1 MISAAHRRTSADQI
15 LQAFGI
21 DGAELMS
28 NLMGGAGG
36 ALRPVFQASFLVLSA
51 CAFVSWRSAEAQQE
65 PPYFVTYSSVMEEPG
80 NLDIE
85 NQNVTAAPKNARV
98 FFAPTVKF
106 EYGTTAW
113 WTTEV

>member
-1 MISAAHRRTSADQI
+1 MAI
-15 LQAFGI
+15 L
-21 DGAELMS
+21 
-28 NLMGGAGG
+28 
-36 ALRPVFQASFLVLSA
+36 LVLSA
-51 CAFVSWRSAEAQQE
+51 RAFESWRSAEAQQE
-65 PPYFVTYSSVMEEPG
+65 PPYFVTYSSVTEEPG

-85 NQNVTAAPKNARV
+85 NQNVTAAPKNARA

>member
-1 MISAAHRRTSADQI
+1 
-15 LQAFGI
+15 
-21 DGAELMS
+21 
-28 NLMGGAGG
+28 
-36 ALRPVFQASFLVLSA
+36 
-51 CAFVSWRSAEAQQE
+51 
-65 PPYFVTYSSVMEEPG
+65 MEEPG

-113 WTTEV
+113 GTTEV